1 MSKIKGIC
9 LILCTLSL
17 MIMAITLILRKPN
30 TYDVN
35 NDGKVNAVD
44 YVLIKTYIM
53 NKWIW
58 KKNKS
63 IV

>member
-1 MSKIKGIC
+1 MNKVKGIC

-17 MIMAITLILRKPN
+17 MIIAITLILRKPN

-53 NKWIW
+53 NK
-58 KKNKS
+58 
-63 IV
+63 

>member
-1 MSKIKGIC
+1 MSKTKGIC

-17 MIMAITLILRKPN
+17 MVIAITLILKKPN

-58 KKNKS
+58 KKSKN

>member
-17 MIMAITLILRKPN
+17 MVIAIILIVRKPN

-35 NDGKVNAVD
+35 NDGEVNAVD

-58 KKNKS
+58 KKNKN

>member
-17 MIMAITLILRKPN
+17 MIMAITLLLRKPN

-53 NKWIW
+53 NK
-58 KKNKS
+58 
-63 IV
+63 

>member
-58 KKNKS
+58 KKSKN

>member
-1 MSKIKGIC
+1 MSKTKGIC

-44 YVLIKTYIM
+44 YVLIKTYII

-58 KKNKS
+58 KKSKN

>member
-17 MIMAITLILRKPN
+17 MVIAIILIVRKPN
-30 TYDVN
+30 TYDVH
-35 NDGKVNAVD
+35 NDGEVNAVY

-58 KKNKS
+58 KKNKN